1 MIKKTAQID
10 AILLDL
16 NKSIDAHYQWLVK
29 MFRCVVAKD
38 ISHPELS
45 DAHSHFLCRFGQWL
59 NAHLVMTEEEIEYV
73 RLISLAHEE
82 MHLQGRELLTS
93 IAEKRWQSTDCD
105 RFQNTLLSFTS
116 AVMDYKIYLLNIRSN
131 MDILTGLP
139 GRRVLDESFDR
150 QLLNAEPDKF
160 YLLLLDIDRF
170 KSVNDTLGHL
180 IGDVVLRTLAE
191 NLATWMRHNESVYR
205 YGGEEFV
212 IMIKASTDVDA
223 CMAGLRICELIAG
236 NQIAYPQGEL
246 HITATAGIS
255 RAKPGET
262 LDVVMGRADRAMYQG
277 KLTGRNRCMFMDE
290 NEQIRHVAAAAT
302 ELDNPCLTVI

>member
-93 IAEKRWQSTDCD
+93 IAEKRWQSTDFD
-105 RFQNTLLSFTS
+105 RFQNTLLAFTS

-180 IGDVVLRTLAE
+180 IGDVVLRS
-191 NLATWMRHNESVYR
+191 LATYLAGWTRDYDTVYR
-205 YGGEEFV
+205 YGGEEF
-212 IMIKASTDVDA
+212 IIIIKAQNDDEA
-223 CMAGLRICELIAG
+223 CRAGVRICQLVDNHAIAHPG
-236 NQIAYPQGEL
+236 GHIQI
-246 HITATAGIS
+246 TVTAGVS
-255 RAKPGET
+255 RAFPEEP
-262 LDVVMGRADRAMYQG
+262 LDVVIGRADRAMYEG
-277 KLTGRNRCMFMDE
+277 KQTGRNRCMFIDE
-290 NEQIRHVAAAAT
+290 RS
-302 ELDNPCLTVI
+302 VIARV

>member
-1 MIKKTAQID
+1 
-10 AILLDL
+10 
-16 NKSIDAHYQWLVK
+16 
-29 MFRCVVAKD
+29 
-38 ISHPELS
+38 ELS

-93 IAEKRWQSTDCD
+93 IAEKRWQSTDFD
-105 RFQNTLLSFTS
+105 RFQNTLLAFTS

-170 KSVNDTLGHL
+170 KEG
-180 IGDVVLRTLAE
+180 A
-191 NLATWMRHNESVYR
+191 
-205 YGGEEFV
+205 
-212 IMIKASTDVDA
+212 
-223 CMAGLRICELIAG
+223 
-236 NQIAYPQGEL
+236 
-246 HITATAGIS
+246 
-255 RAKPGET
+255 
-262 LDVVMGRADRAMYQG
+262 
-277 KLTGRNRCMFMDE
+277 
-290 NEQIRHVAAAAT
+290 
-302 ELDNPCLTVI
+302 

>member
-73 RLISLAHEE
+73 RLISPAHEE

-93 IAEKRWQSTDCD
+93 IAEKRWQSTDFD
-105 RFQNTLLSFTS
+105 RFQNTLLAFTS

-139 GRRVLDESFDR
+139 VDEYLMNPSIASYSTPNQTSFICYCWISIALRVLTIR
-150 QLLNAEPDKF
+150 
-160 YLLLLDIDRF
+160 
-170 KSVNDTLGHL
+170 
-180 IGDVVLRTLAE
+180 
-191 NLATWMRHNESVYR
+191 W
-205 YGGEEFV
+205 
-212 IMIKASTDVDA
+212 
-223 CMAGLRICELIAG
+223 
-236 NQIAYPQGEL
+236 
-246 HITATAGIS
+246 GI
-255 RAKPGET
+255 
-262 LDVVMGRADRAMYQG
+262 
-277 KLTGRNRCMFMDE
+277 
-290 NEQIRHVAAAAT
+290 
-302 ELDNPCLTVI
+302 

>member
-93 IAEKRWQSTDCD
+93 IAEKRWQSTDFD
-105 RFQNTLLSFTS
+105 RFQNTLLAFTS

-180 IGDVVLRTLAE
+180 IG
-191 NLATWMRHNESVYR
+191 
-205 YGGEEFV
+205 G
-212 IMIKASTDVDA
+212 
-223 CMAGLRICELIAG
+223 
-236 NQIAYPQGEL
+236 
-246 HITATAGIS
+246 
-255 RAKPGET
+255 
-262 LDVVMGRADRAMYQG
+262 
-277 KLTGRNRCMFMDE
+277 
-290 NEQIRHVAAAAT
+290 
-302 ELDNPCLTVI
+302 